1 MDAIKAGTSPAAESL
16 GIEKRTGSIKV
27 GHEADLVAIDR
38 NPLADIHHLGD
49 VLLVVNNGKVALT
62 RLDIT
67 PRQ

>member
-1 MDAIKAGTSPAAESL
+1 MDAIKAGTSVAAESL
-16 GIEKRTGSIKV
+16 GIDKRTGSIRV
-27 GHEADLVAIDR
+27 GYEADLVAIDR

-49 VLLVVNNGKVALT
+49 VLLVVNNGKVALS